1 MTITNHIE
9 INGTVRDFE
18 TLTKE
23 EREEIAA
30 LLSDRFMA
38 AAGYQRMKGERD
50 DKGNRGIQ
58 PQREARLE
66 VQLRRRTEELNENLR
81 FQGLLYETIFVLA
94 VLLIATVFALL
105 VVTSNRFL

>member
-30 LLSDRFMA
+30 LLSDHIMA

-50 DKGNRGIQ
+50 
-58 PQREARLE
+58 
-66 VQLRRRTEELNENLR
+66 
-81 FQGLLYETIFVLA
+81 
-94 VLLIATVFALL
+94 
-105 VVTSNRFL
+105 

>member
-38 AAGYQRMKGERD
+38 AAGYRRVKGERD
-50 DKGNRGIQ
+50 EKRNRSIQ
-58 PQREARLE
+58 PQKGGTPGNASEKKNGGAERKSR
-66 VQLRRRTEELNENLR
+66 VS
-81 FQGLLYETIFVLA
+81 GIA
-94 VLLIATVFALL
+94 V
-105 VVTSNRFL
+105 

>member
-23 EREEIAA
+23 ERKEIAA

-50 DKGNRGIQ
+50 EKGNQSIQPQKGSAPGDASETENRGIERDSQ
-58 PQREARLE
+58 IS
-66 VQLRRRTEELNENLR
+66 
-81 FQGLLYETIFVLA
+81 GIA
-94 VLLIATVFALL
+94 V
-105 VVTSNRFL
+105 

>member
-23 EREEIAA
+23 EREEIAV

-50 DKGNRGIQ
+50 EKGNRSIQ
-58 PQREARLE
+58 PQKGSAPGNAVEKENGGAERES
-66 VQLRRRTEELNENLR
+66 QIS
-81 FQGLLYETIFVLA
+81 GIA
-94 VLLIATVFALL
+94 V
-105 VVTSNRFL
+105 

>member
-18 TLTKE
+18 TLTK
-23 EREEIAA
+23 EEIAA

-58 PQREARLE
+58 PQKGSAPGNAVEKENGGTERES
-66 VQLRRRTEELNENLR
+66 QIS
-81 FQGLLYETIFVLA
+81 GIA
-94 VLLIATVFALL
+94 V
-105 VVTSNRFL
+105 